1 MATADQP
8 QSRAQLPGLIVQA
21 RILLQRRKFNY
32 DYFFKRFDRLR
43 IAPDES
49 ELTVQANDRR
59 LCEPLE
65 QAARE

>member
-1 MATADQP
+1 VSARCEVP
-8 QSRAQLPGLIVQA
+8 VLIVQA

-43 IAPDES
+43 IAPDDG
-49 ELTVQANDRR
+49 ELTVAVNDRR